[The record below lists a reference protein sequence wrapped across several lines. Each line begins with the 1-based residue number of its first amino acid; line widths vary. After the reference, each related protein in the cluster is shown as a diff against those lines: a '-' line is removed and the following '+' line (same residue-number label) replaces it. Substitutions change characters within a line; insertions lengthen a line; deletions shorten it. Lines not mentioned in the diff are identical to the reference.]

1 MTSKRGNLA
10 LRKRTVKV
18 ENRHYHQA
26 KNLHAENDKPRLD
39 DSRLEEFIRSSLI
52 AFSGDVQLTIPLIII

>member
-1 MTSKRGNLA
+1 MTNKRGNLA

-39 DSRLEEFIRSSLI
+39 DSRLEEFVRSI